1 MNKAAIKKRIEKAI
15 RRYATASSSRAFGL
29 VPQSLTSG
37 KLYEAH
43 VLSIVI
49 EKFAT
54 KEGFHIMLFNSN
66 FIPLNS
72 APGPINR
79 SYPYFQLCHRGR
91 VDAELWT
98 DVEFTSLSYD
108 QRGAAT
114 PVQRGDYHELDIV
127 VADPGVNGRPRHSQ
141 IWLGVECKNTG
152 YTKGLLKEILGI
164 RRELSLLQ
172 NPRSTRFSQWPRA
185 QVPAEPN
192 SCLMV
197 FSTDP
202 GVSNYTGP
210 GDVFGI
216 DFHHEAI

>member
-1 MNKAAIKKRIEKAI
+1 MNRAEVKKRIERAI
-15 RRYATASSSRAFGL
+15 RRYATASSSRAYGL

-43 VLSIVI
+43 VLSLVI
-49 EKFAT
+49 EKLAT
-54 KEGFHIMLFNSN
+54 AESFQITLFNSK
-66 FIPLNS
+66 FIPLKS

-79 SYPYFQLCHRGR
+79 SYPYFQLSRGGL

-108 QRGAAT
+108 RRRT
-114 PVQRGDYHELDIV
+114 PRPVQRGDYHELDIV

-172 NPRSTRFSQWPRA
+172 NPRSTRFLQWPRT
-185 QVPAEPN
+185 QVPADPN

-202 GVSNYTGP
+202 GVSNYVGP
-210 GDVFGI
+210 GEVFGI
-216 DFHHEAI
+216 DFHHEDI